1 MESIIKDV
9 KATTASMST
18 SVSTAKDSSKTTT
31 STAKDAL
38 TSTTKP
44 PMSDKTQPAAKHV

>member
-1 MESIIKDV
+1 MESINKDV
-9 KATTASMST
+9 KATASMST